1 MNNNL
6 VNLFKDIAKAIR
18 LKTGINDK
26 IKAQDFPQKIKE
38 IPQEKKE
45 EGTTIKVSQ
54 IINTPFSDESQ
65 KVVLN
70 FSEILVKQVFKNEET
85 GEFSYGA

>member
-1 MNNNL
+1 MNSNL
-6 VNLFKDIAKAIR
+6 VDLFKDIAQAIR
-18 LKTGINDK
+18 SKTGNSDK
-26 IKAQDFPQKIKE
+26 INAQNFPQKIRE

-54 IINTPFSDESQ
+54 IINAPFSDESQ
-65 KVVLN
+65 KVALK

-85 GEFSYGA
+85 GEFSYGE

>member
-1 MNNNL
+1 MNSNL
-6 VNLFKDIAKAIR
+6 VDLFKDIAQAIR
-18 LKTGINDK
+18 SKTGNSDK
-26 IKAQDFPQKIKE
+26 INAQSFPQKIRE

-45 EGTTIKVSQ
+45 AGTTIKVSQ

-85 GEFSYGA
+85 GEFSYGE